1 MKRKA
6 VLLLLL
12 ATFVAAPAVLARGVK
27 AAPTAPGTY
36 KEWGPDIDQMEI
48 VKSFKI
54 ADYDRIVVEPFDTSA
69 SPLPDD
75 KSRDTIKSVL
85 DSYTFTLVEALKPE
99 LKAKAEVSQADKA
112 PKTAKTLVLRGKV
125 ADLSPGSRAKR
136 YWGGFGQA
144 DEIGYAARS
153 PIIAGSKAQNRCSKL
168 R

>member
-6 VLLLLL
+6 VFLLLL
-12 ATFVAAPAVLARGVK
+12 TSFVAAPAVLARGAAK
-27 AAPTAPGTY
+27 PAPTAPGTY

-54 ADYDRIVVEPFDTSA
+54 ADYDRIVVVPFDTSA

-99 LKAKAEVSQADKA
+99 LKA
-112 PKTAKTLVLRGKV
+112 
-125 ADLSPGSRAKR
+125 
-136 YWGGFGQA
+136 
-144 DEIGYAARS
+144 
-153 PIIAGSKAQNRCSKL
+153 
-168 R
+168 